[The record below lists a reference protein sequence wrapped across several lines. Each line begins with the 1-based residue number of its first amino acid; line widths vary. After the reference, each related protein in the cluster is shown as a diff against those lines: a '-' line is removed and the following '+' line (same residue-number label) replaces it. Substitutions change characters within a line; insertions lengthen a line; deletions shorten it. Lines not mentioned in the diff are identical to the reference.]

1 MKPEDILESIS
12 GGFFALD
19 KNLIFTYWNRS
30 AEIGTQY
37 LRADVLGKHVFDIF
51 PNAENDELGK
61 KYKLALETQSYQT
74 IQTYNRD
81 ANMEAWYDIRIYP
94 TENGLSVFFQD
105 ITSQKLE
112 EQQRAT
118 LLQLSKIISETKQ
131 VEDLCLASVKLLSS
145 TFRLENEDVLLFQFQ
160 KEENQISLFAPSLLE
175 AKLTNEESIL
185 QLDIIQQTVVAD
197 SISSR
202 TTILS
207 EDLSRSIRFTLS
219 PASSVSTK
227 IKSIFAIPIII
238 ENETFGIIELTIDL
252 NKQLAERYTS
262 FLTLFI
268 NELTLAIHRRQ
279 LLDELRRKN
288 IDLEIQRQ
296 QTVEANETL
305 KRFLAFFSHELRS
318 PLTSINGFSEL
329 LIEQASSI
337 QPEKI
342 KEYADTINLSGEHL
356 LLLIND
362 ILDLSKLEA
371 GKMILHYE
379 NVAVKDFFQSVHKVL
394 QPALQKKNLT
404 LHIIID
410 DEVELI
416 TIDQLRFKQVM
427 LNLVGN
433 AIKFSYEGNVISAS
447 VKRINNSIQFFIKD
461 SGMGIR
467 NDELSKLF
475 KPFVQT
481 ATTSNHE
488 GSGLGLAIS
497 KKIVEL
503 HGGSISATS
512 IWQEGT
518 TLLVRLPMLVNA
530 EDGIVNP
537 FESISTA
544 LNNLSHGKKVLIVED
559 KIHARQL
566 LTTYIKGAGYTV
578 EIAINGVE
586 AIEKAKTWKP
596 DLITLDIL
604 LPIKDGWQVLKE
616 LKEHPFCKDI
626 PIVIVSM
633 VDEPNLAFSLGAKEY
648 LVKPIQKEKLISSI
662 RSLLTT
668 YSSTKHIKVLLIDDD
683 KSITDLL
690 SVILEAEGCDVIVSH
705 EGKTGLEL
713 AKNEQPKLI
722 ILDLTMP
729 EMSGFEVAHEL
740 KKQQSTMHIPIIIM
754 TGNEIN
760 DDMKEKLE
768 GFVVKLMSK
777 SGFTKKDLLK
787 EITTIDNKQD

>member
-145 TFRLENEDVLLFQFQ
+145 TFRLENEDVLFFQFQ

-185 QLDIIQQTVVAD
+185 QLDIIQQTVVVD

-371 GKMILHYE
+371 GKMILLYE

-481 ATTSNHE
+481 TTSNHE

-713 AKNEQPKLI
+713 AKNEQPNLI

>member
-481 ATTSNHE
+481 TTSNHE

>member
-185 QLDIIQQTVVAD
+185 QLDIIQRTVVAD

-379 NVAVKDFFQSVHKVL
+379 NVAVKDFFQSIHKVL
-394 QPALQKKNLT
+394 QPVLQKKNLT

-433 AIKFSYEGNVISAS
+433 AIKFSYEGNVISTS

-481 ATTSNHE
+481 TTSNHE

-690 SVILEAEGCDVIVSH
+690 SVILEAEGCDVIISH
-705 EGKTGLEL
+705 EGKAGLEL
-713 AKNEQPKLI
+713 AKNEQPNLI

>member
-145 TFRLENEDVLLFQFQ
+145 TFRLENEDVLFFQFQ

-185 QLDIIQQTVVAD
+185 QLDVIQQTVVVD

-371 GKMILHYE
+371 GKMILLYE

-481 ATTSNHE
+481 TTSNHE

-713 AKNEQPKLI
+713 AKNEQPNLI

>member
-105 ITSQKLE
+105 ITSQRLE

-131 VEDLCLASVKLLSS
+131 VEDLCLASVKLISS

-185 QLDIIQQTVVAD
+185 PLDQIQQTVVAD

-207 EDLSRSIRFTLS
+207 EDLARSIRFTLS

-481 ATTSNHE
+481 TTSNHE

-713 AKNEQPKLI
+713 AKNEQPNLI

>member
-481 ATTSNHE
+481 TTSNHE

-544 LNNLSHGKKVLIVED
+544 LNNLFHGKKVLIVED

>member
-481 ATTSNHE
+481 TTSNHE

-787 EITTIDNKQD
+787 EIITIDNKQD

>member
-481 ATTSNHE
+481 TTSNHE

-754 TGNEIN
+754 TGDEIN

-787 EITTIDNKQD
+787 EITTIENKQD

>member
-185 QLDIIQQTVVAD
+185 QLDIIQRTAVAD

-379 NVAVKDFFQSVHKVL
+379 NVAVKDFFQSIHKVL
-394 QPALQKKNLT
+394 QPVLQKKNLT

-433 AIKFSYEGNVISAS
+433 AIKFSYEGNVISTS

-481 ATTSNHE
+481 TTSNHE

-690 SVILEAEGCDVIVSH
+690 SVILEAEGCDVIISH
-705 EGKTGLEL
+705 EGKAGLEL
-713 AKNEQPKLI
+713 AKNEQPNLI

-777 SGFTKKDLLK
+777 SGFTKKDLLN

>member
-185 QLDIIQQTVVAD
+185 QLDIIQRTVVAD

-379 NVAVKDFFQSVHKVL
+379 NVAVKDFFQSIHKVL
-394 QPALQKKNLT
+394 QPVLQKKNLT

-433 AIKFSYEGNVISAS
+433 AIKFSYEGNVISTS

-481 ATTSNHE
+481 TTSNHE

-690 SVILEAEGCDVIVSH
+690 SVILEAEGCDVIISH
-705 EGKTGLEL
+705 EGKAGLEL
-713 AKNEQPKLI
+713 AKNEQPNLI

-777 SGFTKKDLLK
+777 SGFTKKDLLN